1 MPKNNIATS
10 DPLSKYAIASDGNL
24 QPVANCDQ
32 LQITDIE
39 DRIFRFRGVEAIIDK
54 DLCSNWLKKRTCS
67 SKMEYQVGEV
77 LSLGG
82 NVE

>member
-54 DLCSNWLKKRTCS
+54 DLCSN
-67 SKMEYQVGEV
+67 
-77 LSLGG
+77 
-82 NVE
+82 